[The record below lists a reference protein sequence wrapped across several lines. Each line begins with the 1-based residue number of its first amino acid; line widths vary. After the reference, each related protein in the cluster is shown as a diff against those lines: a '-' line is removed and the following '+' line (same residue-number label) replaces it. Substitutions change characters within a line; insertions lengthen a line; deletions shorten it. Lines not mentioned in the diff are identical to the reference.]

1 MTDCGCDTARA
12 KLEDYLH
19 GELATQDCCDI
30 EDHVK
35 TCSPC
40 GEELTI
46 GQKLSDKVK
55 KCLLRNRTGDSQGA
69 DYAVLGAVL
78 AQRLIENQLGF
89 TLAALG

>member
-1 MTDCGCDTARA
+1 VTDCGCDTARA

-19 GELATQDCCDI
+19 GELANQDCCDI

-55 KCLLRNRTGDSQGA
+55 SACCETA
-69 DYAVLGAVL
+69 P
-78 AQRLIENQLGF
+78 E
-89 TLAALG
+89 TLKVQIMQSLEQP

>member
-35 TCSPC
+35 SCSPC

-46 GQKLSDKVK
+46 GQTLSDKVK
-55 KCLLRNRTGDSQGA
+55 SACCETA
-69 DYAVLGAVL
+69 P
-78 AQRLIENQLGF
+78 E
-89 TLAALG
+89 TLKVQILQSLEQS

>member
-35 TCSPC
+35 SCSPC
-40 GEELTI
+40 GEELII
-46 GQKLSDKVK
+46 GQSHRYE
-55 KCLLRNRTGDSQGA
+55 C
-69 DYAVLGAVL
+69 GAVRRFDRKFYEENH
-78 AQRLIENQLGF
+78 RLRSGNPAFAEGC
-89 TLAALG
+89 